1 MIVVKEFFF
10 RNLVIIWVVWIR
22 LNNEIRVCKIR
33 VFYDK
38 FVKKLYIYFKDY
50 YIVLCYVKVR
60 NILYILNF

>member
-38 FVKKLYIYFKDY
+38 FVEKLYIYFKDY

-60 NILYILNF
+60 NILNILKF